1 MFHLHLKFQG
11 ICADPHIYLDFTSYH
26 LEPISRHIKYIIR
39 NNIIYTKYEYL
50 QLEPSNSPWP
60 SGSPAVHRILC
71 RESQTSNFHRGC
83 IRSCHRLDVFISRK
97 AGSICW
103 HDLRKKK
110 YSVFLETILELHG
123 NQVINLKDSKGVIL
137 VLSGTEIVSWE
148 WNLLYTWHVCNSY
161 IILGEDGQK
170 YDLTHLWGSFR
181 EVVVVV
187 RVLGV
192 EQVAPSG
199 SHKVSRPRGPVKVS

>member
-11 ICADPHIYLDFTSYH
+11 ICADPPSENHLLRCGPLTKLDFTHIYLDFTSYH

-39 NNIIYTKYEYL
+39 KNIIYTKYEYL

-60 SGSPAVHRILC
+60 SGSPAAHRILC

-103 HDLRKKK
+103 HDLRKKNT
-110 YSVFLETILELHG
+110 VFFFETILELHG
-123 NQVINLKDSKGVIL
+123 NQVINLKDSKGVIF
-137 VLSGTEIVSWE
+137 VLSGTEIVS
-148 WNLLYTWHVCNSY
+148 
-161 IILGEDGQK
+161 
-170 YDLTHLWGSFR
+170 
-181 EVVVVV
+181 
-187 RVLGV
+187 
-192 EQVAPSG
+192 
-199 SHKVSRPRGPVKVS
+199 